1 MWCNRFS
8 LEYFERSESDP
19 TFGYLSMRRIQKSHF
34 WRTFDETDMKLWAA
48 GWYGGRCEICPR
60 LPACLH
66 NDRRFLILTNI
77 VVIWSW
83 KSSCGDIVVWYLMML
98 KRLSCFQLSSWIFS
112 ELLSPPH
119 LLSTLPSGRMSC
131 FVVKSSEKRPILQF
145 EGTSYCGV
153 RRFGLVLALSRVVS
167 FFLGFKNQSL
177 DWKHPR
183 RPRERPLVIIPLAP
197 LGFFCWASSSV
208 GLNERFWFSQ
218 FPQPNG
224 WSQLSGGTWLVLNV
238 F

>member
-1 MWCNRFS
+1 
-8 LEYFERSESDP
+8 
-19 TFGYLSMRRIQKSHF
+19 MRRKQKSHF
-34 WRTFDETDMKLWAA
+34 WRTFDETDMKLWAV

-77 VVIWSW
+77 VVIWSS
-83 KSSCGDIVVWYLMML
+83 KLPPSSYGDIVVWHLMVL
-98 KRLSCFQLSSWIFS
+98 KRLSCFRWIFS
-112 ELLSPPH
+112 ELLSPAH

-183 RPRERPLVIIPLAP
+183 RLE
-197 LGFFCWASSSV
+197 
-208 GLNERFWFSQ
+208 
-218 FPQPNG
+218 
-224 WSQLSGGTWLVLNV
+224 NV
-238 F
+238 HS

>member
-1 MWCNRFS
+1 MIIKVTTVIIWIHGCVLFYDVEAFK
-8 LEYFERSESDP
+8 LFP
-19 TFGYLSMRRIQKSHF
+19 TFR
-34 WRTFDETDMKLWAA
+34 
-48 GWYGGRCEICPR
+48 
-60 LPACLH
+60 
-66 NDRRFLILTNI
+66 
-77 VVIWSW
+77 
-83 KSSCGDIVVWYLMML
+83 
-98 KRLSCFQLSSWIFS
+98 WIFS
-112 ELLSPPH
+112 ELLSPAH

-197 LGFFCWASSSV
+197 LGFFCSASSKVELEVSF
-208 GLNERFWFSQ
+208 GLVSSPTQEVVNWVVA
-218 FPQPNG
+218 PD
-224 WSQLSGGTWLVLNV
+224 
-238 F
+238 